1 MERRKFLL
9 GMGAVAAGGAAALG
23 TGAFEGAYISAE
35 RTMAVNVVGD
45 RAAYLRLVDVS
56 PYASYESSGEGSGK
70 LRVNLGR
77 LNPDAD
83 TRLDDVFQ
91 VQNTSGRDVRL
102 EILDGADSAKSVSDY
117 NESSKEEDAL
127 QIFADTDGGG
137 GLGQRLDTGS
147 DIPLGPGDKVS
158 INLVAFLRKND
169 PSSLPEQML
178 VIADGT
184 S

>member
-23 TGAFEGAYISAE
+23 TGAFEGAYIAAE

-56 PYASYESSGEGSGK
+56 SYASYESSGEGPGK

-83 TRLDDVFQ
+83 TRLDDVFR

-102 EILDGADSAKSVSDY
+102 EILDGADSAESVSDY
-117 NESSKEEDAL
+117 NESPDEEDAL
-127 QIFADTDGGG
+127 QIFADTDGGE
-137 GLGQRLDTGS
+137 LGQRLDTGS
-147 DIPLGPGDKVS
+147 DIPLGPGGSVS
-158 INLVAFLRKND
+158 INLVAFLREND

-184 S
+184 